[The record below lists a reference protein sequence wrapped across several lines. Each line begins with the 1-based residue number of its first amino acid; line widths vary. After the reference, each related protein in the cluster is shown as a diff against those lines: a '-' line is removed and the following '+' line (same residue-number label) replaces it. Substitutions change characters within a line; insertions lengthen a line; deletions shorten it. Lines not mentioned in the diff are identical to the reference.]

1 MVTKLRREIYISEGD
16 RYEGGGGGGG
26 CIRGNQEGLL
36 KKVTY
41 E

>member
-1 MVTKLRREIYISEGD
+1 MVTKLRRQIYSSEED

-26 CIRGNQEGLL
+26 CIWGNQEGLL
-36 KKVTY
+36 KKVTF